1 MRLSVSCPSG
11 RTPFKLWYSAKAG
24 RGGRRRVFVY
34 HSHRLPPI
42 FFKSIYCTVPRSLTK
57 EVRIELTRLINSD
70 PNTADQNPET
80 SNPDIT
86 PDTIISII
94 ALITKVKI
102 PRVNIFMG
110 RVNINSIGRKKA
122 FSMPK
127 IAAAKS
133 AEEKPLMRI
142 PSSRYDV
149 TMMAAVKI
157 NHLRKIPF
165 IIFLHEHRIKFS
177 VKIVV
182 LDSFDVLDH

>member
-1 MRLSVSCPSG
+1 MRLSVGFPSG
-11 RTPFKLWYSAKAG
+11 RIPFKLWYSAKAG

-94 ALITKVKI
+94 ALITKVKT

-110 RVNINSIGRKKA
+110 RVNINSIGRKKV
-122 FSMPK
+122 FGPDQLKKMV
-127 IAAAKS
+127 
-133 AEEKPLMRI
+133 MG
-142 PSSRYDV
+142 
-149 TMMAAVKI
+149 
-157 NHLRKIPF
+157 HLRRLQKIPVTVIGF
-165 IIFLHEHRIKFS
+165 FRNPECAYTLC
-177 VKIVV
+177 
-182 LDSFDVLDH
+182 

>member
-1 MRLSVSCPSG
+1 
-11 RTPFKLWYSAKAG
+11 
-24 RGGRRRVFVY
+24 
-34 HSHRLPPI
+34 
-42 FFKSIYCTVPRSLTK
+42 LTK

-80 SNPDIT
+80 ANPDIT

-102 PRVNIFMG
+102 PKVNMFMG
-110 RVNINSIGRKKA
+110 RVNINRMGRKKA

-149 TMMAAVKI
+149 TMMATVKI
-157 NHLRKIPF
+157 NHLRKSPF
-165 IIFLHEHRIKFS
+165 INFLHEHSKIFS
-177 VKIVV
+177 VKTAL
-182 LDSFDVLDH
+182 LDSFDVWDHSILQFFIRCQIEASHPEACASIYFVGYRNR